1 MPRQD
6 SVCGIGD
13 RAKMVDALGDVA
25 NAHAEEQ
32 SDDAIGHGDGRGEG
46 SHESVPSKAVL
57 ERQQIRWA
65 VRYGVGQDGESE
77 KEQLCAAR
85 CAGFFA
91 STLDGR
97 DQFADRKKAAA
108 IAKSFV
114 HPRVMT
120 PILP

>member
-1 MPRQD
+1 MR
-6 SVCGIGD
+6 D
-13 RAKMVDALGDVA
+13 RAELVDTLGDVA
-25 NAHAEEQ
+25 NAHAKEQ
-32 SDDAIGHGDGRGEG
+32 SDDAIGHGDGRVEGE
-46 SHESVPSKAVL
+46 HESVPSKAVL

-85 CAGFFA
+85 CGRFFA
-91 STLDGR
+91 SALYGR